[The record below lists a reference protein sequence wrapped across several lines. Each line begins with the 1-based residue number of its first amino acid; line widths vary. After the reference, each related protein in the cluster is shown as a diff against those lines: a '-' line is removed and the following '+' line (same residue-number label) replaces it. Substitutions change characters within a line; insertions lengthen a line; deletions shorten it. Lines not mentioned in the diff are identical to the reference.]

1 LTPLFYFNK
10 DSGAL
15 IHKVRQVLLS
25 ALALHFRCSE
35 IVIMILADPFL
46 YFVFSWKL
54 SLIETLDYELYA
66 DQVELHKIHLLEVLL
81 IVCNHERLSN
91 RQC

>member
-1 LTPLFYFNK
+1 
-10 DSGAL
+10 
-15 IHKVRQVLLS
+15 
-25 ALALHFRCSE
+25 
-35 IVIMILADPFL
+35 MILADPFL